1 MLPNEKSW
9 INNLLKQRYYQP
21 DESTW
26 PQICQRVA
34 GLGKTPEDKAAFFNY
49 LLHCDF
55 LPNSPTLFN
64 AGTGK
69 GNLSACYVLPMKDSL
84 EEIFDTAKNTA
95 LIHKFGGGTGFDFSR
110 LRPENSAVGGT
121 NQVASGPL
129 SFMRVID
136 ANTQEIKQGGKRRGA
151 NMAELRIDHPD
162 IIKFIKMKTSN
173 DGTLTNFNIS
183 VSVTDEFMEKLQK
196 YPDDNFVAKWNDNFF
211 LITLD
216 HDEVIPVRPSTVIEQ
231 SEKINHYTYRQI
243 WDLIAQSAWTCADP
257 GIVFIDRINEQM
269 PASYLAHPEYLE
281 ESGDDLTIRATN
293 PCGEQPLPD
302 YGSCNLVALNLG
314 NFVHNQKMDWDRL
327 QDAIKY
333 AYRLGE
339 AVINENVYPIPE
351 IEEHSRAYRNIGV
364 GVMGYADAC
373 ILLGMKYGEEDAL
386 AFGEEVMK
394 FIYKWT
400 FVESVEYA
408 EQFGSFKGWEYG
420 DYKPLIDGRQ
430 LPPDTRKKYKQTGLR
445 NICIT
450 TIAPTGSIGY
460 IADCSTGIEPHFA
473 DKVFRIDQSNPDG
486 TWITTPL
493 AAQYPEVFVAAT
505 ELDIDAH
512 VAVQAVFQKW
522 VDSGIS
528 KTINMDSK
536 VTVDDVKRAY
546 MLAWESNC
554 KGVTIYRDGSK
565 SIQVL
570 NTSENKNKPKDLD
583 DISEAVRFRLPAE
596 GLEDEFIYIT
606 VSHANHQP
614 VEMFVNYPYLN
625 RPSLEHTQ
633 RREQLDSISR
643 LISVALRYH
652 IPLDKL
658 IEQLEKSK
666 GSMKGTVA
674 QISNVLKEFA
684 SRGDDPYTENCLSC
698 DEGNMVF
705 QSGCATCDEC
715 GYSECG

>member
-1 MLPNEKSW
+1 MLPSEKEW
-9 INNLLKQRYYQP
+9 IQNLLKQRYYQA
-21 DESTW
+21 DENTW
-26 PQICQRVA
+26 PQVCQRVA
-34 GLGKTPEDKAAFFNY
+34 KLGKTPEDQAAFFNY

-95 LIHKFGGGTGFDFSR
+95 LIHKYGGGTGFDFTR
-110 LRPENSAVGGT
+110 IRPEDATVGGT

-162 IIKFIKMKTSN
+162 IVKFIKMKTAD

-183 VSVTDEFMEKLQK
+183 VSVTDSFMEKLQK
-196 YPDDNFVAKWNDNFF
+196 YPDDPCFFHWNDYAY
-211 LITLD
+211 LINNET
-216 HDEVIPVRPSTVIEQ
+216 DEVEMESTD
-231 SEKINHYTYRQI
+231 STFDDKYTYRQV
-243 WDLIAQSAWTCADP
+243 WDLIAQSAWECADP
-257 GIVFIDRINEQM
+257 GIIFIDRINKQM
-269 PASYLAHPEYLE
+269 PANYLAHPEYLNE
-281 ESGDDLTIRATN
+281 TGDDLTIRATN

-314 NFVHNQKMDWDRL
+314 NFVSKGKMDWNRL
-327 QDAIKY
+327 QDAVKY

-339 AVINENVYPIPE
+339 AVIDENVYPIPE
-351 IEEHSRAYRNIGV
+351 IEKHSRAYRNIGI

-373 ILLGMKYGEEDAL
+373 ILMGMRYGEEDAL
-386 AFGEEVMK
+386 AFGEEVMR

-408 EQFGSFKGWEYG
+408 EKFGHFKGWEYG

-430 LPPDTRKKYKQTGLR
+430 LPPETRKKYKKTGLR

-460 IADCSTGIEPHFA
+460 IADCSTGIEPHYA
-473 DKVFRIDQSNPDG
+473 DKVFRVDQSNPEG

-505 ELDIDAH
+505 ELDVDAH
-512 VAVQAVFQKW
+512 IAVQAVFQKW

-528 KTINMDSK
+528 KTINMDNS

-546 MLAWESNC
+546 MLAWDSNC

-570 NTSENKNKPKDLD
+570 NTSEKSNLKPKDLD

-596 GLEDEFIYIT
+596 GLDDEYIYIT
-606 VSHANHQP
+606 VSHYENKP
-614 VEMFVNYPYLN
+614 IEMFVNYPYLN
-625 RPSLEHTQ
+625 RPTIEHTQ

-643 LISVALRYH
+643 LISVGLRYH

-666 GSMKGTVA
+666 GSMRGTVA

-684 SRGDDPYTENCLSC
+684 SRSDDPYTESC
-698 DEGNMVF
+698 VECDNGNMVF
-705 QSGCATCDEC
+705 QGGCATCDVC
-715 GYSECG
+715 GHSECG

>member
-1 MLPNEKSW
+1 MLPNEKEW
-9 INNLLKQRYYQP
+9 IQNLLKQRYYQA

-26 PQICQRVA
+26 PQVCQRVA
-34 GLGKTPEDKAAFFNY
+34 KLGKTPEDQAAFFNY

-95 LIHKFGGGTGFDFSR
+95 LIHKYGGGTGFDFSR
-110 LRPENSAVGGT
+110 LRPEDATVGGT

-162 IIKFIKMKTSN
+162 IIKFIKMKTAD

-183 VSVTDEFMEKLQK
+183 VSVTDMFMEKLQK
-196 YPDDNFVAKWNDNFF
+196 YPDEQMLFTWGDYSYVIDYE
-211 LITLD
+211 T
-216 HDEVIPVRPSTVIEQ
+216 DEVMV
-231 SEKINHYTYRQI
+231 EKQIDNAYTYRDV
-243 WDLIAQSAWTCADP
+243 WDLIAQSAWECADP
-257 GIVFIDRINEQM
+257 GIIFIDRINEQM
-269 PASYLAHPEYLE
+269 PANYLAHDEYLK

-314 NFVHNQKMDWDRL
+314 NFVNNGKMDWNRL
-327 QDAIKY
+327 QEAIKY

-339 AVINENVYPIPE
+339 AVIDENVYPISE
-351 IEEHSRAYRNIGV
+351 IEKHSRAYRNIGI

-408 EQFGSFKGWEYG
+408 EQHGSFKGWEYG

-430 LPPDTRKKYKQTGLR
+430 LPPDTRKKYKVTGLR

-473 DKVFRIDQSNPDG
+473 DKVFRIDQSNPEG

-493 AAQYPEVFVAAT
+493 AAKHPEVFVAAT

-512 VAVQAVFQKW
+512 VNVQAAFQKW

-528 KTINMDSK
+528 KTINMDNS

-546 MLAWESNC
+546 MLAWDSNC

-570 NTSENKNKPKDLD
+570 NTSEKSSL
-583 DISEAVRFRLPAE
+583 
-596 GLEDEFIYIT
+596 
-606 VSHANHQP
+606 QP
-614 VEMFVNYPYLN
+614 
-625 RPSLEHTQ
+625 R
-633 RREQLDSISR
+633 I
-643 LISVALRYH
+643 
-652 IPLDKL
+652 
-658 IEQLEKSK
+658 
-666 GSMKGTVA
+666 
-674 QISNVLKEFA
+674 
-684 SRGDDPYTENCLSC
+684 
-698 DEGNMVF
+698 
-705 QSGCATCDEC
+705 
-715 GYSECG
+715 